1 MNQHLVNRAM
11 LVVVLIVISALFFTI
26 IKSFLSAIFLA
37 ALFAA
42 LFYPLYERVLR
53 FTGDRESISSLLTL
67 FIIVLFVFV
76 PFALILTSVVSQAV
90 EVANAARPF
99 VQQQLAEPGMITERL
114 QSLPFYDKLE
124 PYKNFLVTQLGE
136 TVGSLSRLTVDLVQ
150 SATLG
155 TVNALLM
162 GFVVLYTMFFL
173 FVDGDK
179 LLYYVLYYLPLSDEE
194 ESLLLERFTSVTK
207 ATLRG
212 TAVIG
217 VLQGILNG
225 LAFAVVGIPSAL
237 FWGVAMVF
245 LSVVPGIGTALV
257 WIPAVIFLIVSGEI
271 ITGIGLAL
279 FCALV
284 VGSIDNVLRP
294 KLVGD
299 ETQLHELMIFF
310 STLGGLIVFGFWG
323 FVIGPII
330 AALFV
335 TVWGLYGYEFRE
347 WLPTTA
353 FTPRKGPIDL
363 HSKFEIDEEKIAAE
377 YEELEAKR
385 ESRDADLAANQSDN
399 HEKSTTVDDDQP
411 RRT

>member
-76 PFALILTSVVSQAV
+76 PFGLILTSVVSQAV

-399 HEKSTTVDDDQP
+399 HEKSTTVNDDQP
-411 RRT
+411 HRT